1 MDDGGGMD
9 RAAARH
15 VWRSAYR
22 YSREGAELLPFLK
35 AQCAES
41 EYKKL
46 LTGIAS
52 VVEEIKDKIIDPLL
66 ANDQQLRLEIE
77 ASIEKYGVV
86 V

>member
-1 MDDGGGMD
+1 M
-9 RAAARH
+9 
-15 VWRSAYR
+15 
-22 YSREGAELLPFLK
+22 LPFLK
-35 AQCAES
+35 TQCSES

-52 VVEEIKDKIIDPLL
+52 VVEEIKDKIIDPVL
-66 ANDQQLRLEIE
+66 ANDPQLRLEIE